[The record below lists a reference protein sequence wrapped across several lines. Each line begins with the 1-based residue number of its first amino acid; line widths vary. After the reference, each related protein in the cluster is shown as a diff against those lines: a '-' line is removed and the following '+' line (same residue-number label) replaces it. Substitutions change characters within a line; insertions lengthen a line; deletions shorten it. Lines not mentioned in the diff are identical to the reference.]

1 MKKNEAQEDE
11 ILIKKAQESPEA
23 YEALYKKYGKRV
35 YNYFWHRA
43 GRVKEVAED
52 LAQET
57 FIKAYQK
64 LPNFR
69 LRAYSYFSYLLTIA
83 HNTLVKYYK
92 KPKTTSLES
101 YGKDIADES
110 AGGRLEAN
118 EEAKL
123 ILRAMEKLPK
133 SEKEIMLLKYRDDLP
148 IKAIARAVGKSENA
162 VKLVLS
168 RTRKKLASGRNRDDT
183 FSPPGGYI

>member
-1 MKKNEAQEDE
+1 MKEKDKNEAEKDE
-11 ILIKKAQESPEA
+11 ILVKKAQESPEA

-35 YNYFWHRA
+35 YNYFWYRA

-57 FIKAYQK
+57 FVKAYQK

-69 LRAYSYFSYLLTIA
+69 LHAYSYFSYLKTVA

-92 KPKTTSLES
+92 KPKMVSLEEL
-101 YGKDIADES
+101 GDIAADSPNISEVKEK
-110 AGGRLEAN
+110 AELLWQA
-118 EEAKL
+118 
-123 ILRAMEKLPK
+123 IEKLPEA
-133 SEKEIMLLKYRDDLP
+133 EKNIILLKYREGRSV
-148 IKAIARAVGKSENA
+148 KEIAKMTQKSANA

-168 RTRKKLASGRNRDDT
+168 RARKKLAGL
-183 FSPPGGYI
+183 PELKP